1 MDRLKYF
8 INIIIIPF
16 LFAFNSRQVI
26 DNEIDKSI
34 LTDEIIQQ
42 SKVVSLN
49 TKEWHDRLK
58 EDPGTIIDIRTP
70 DEWRSG
76 YIEDADFANIF
87 DQDFIYQVNKI
98 QEKKNKPL
106 YIYCRSG
113 NRSKE
118 AMRILSEN
126 GYNQIYELNKG
137 ILGWQKEG
145 FTIIK

>member
-1 MDRLKYF
+1 M
-8 INIIIIPF
+8 
-16 LFAFNSRQVI
+16 
-26 DNEIDKSI
+26 
-34 LTDEIIQQ
+34 
-42 SKVVSLN
+42 
-49 TKEWHDRLK
+49 K